1 MPGPNVSEHTRWRT
15 AFLPVAGIAENERRT
30 IFMKWK
36 ILWTSSGLD
45 SRPTAAAVGI
55 AYIKYNATDSLNNRS
70 FMIFAPTRIR
80 PLLSS
85 GHDFWQAPER
95 QISLEEWTRSRRRRR
110 HCGKRETCEKH
121 YLTSNFDSIH
131 HDDKSCL
138 YQQVTGNRPSFPKE
152 SFSCGIDSFPATFHY
167 HLLKREIAFKDG
179 ETCIWPGRASDG
191 HSNTIK
197 IPWLPSGRRREDA
210 FRPFVRRQFRSFRFT
225 SFCRRA
231 FKKAA
236 ALRVI
241 PN

>member
-1 MPGPNVSEHTRWRT
+1 MRQT
-15 AFLPVAGIAENERRT
+15 ALTIAASLFLLRRG
-30 IFMKWK
+30 FAP
-36 ILWTSSGLD
+36 SSPPD
-45 SRPTAAAVGI
+45 
-55 AYIKYNATDSLNNRS
+55 
-70 FMIFAPTRIR
+70 MIFDR
-80 PLLSS
+80 PQNDKFPSKSELA
-85 GHDFWQAPER
+85 QAA
-95 QISLEEWTRSRRRRR
+95 RR

-167 HLLKREIAFKDG
+167 HLLKRRSLLKTGKRLSGQGERVTATVIQLKSHDCRAADG
-179 ETCIWPGRASDG
+179 GR
-191 HSNTIK
+191 TVR
-197 IPWLPSGRRREDA
+197 P
-210 FRPFVRRQFRSFRFT
+210 RPFVRRQFRSFRFT

>member
-1 MPGPNVSEHTRWRT
+1 MT
-15 AFLPVAGIAENERRT
+15 ACLPSCCRYRRE
-30 IFMKWK
+30 WK
-36 ILWTSSGLD
+36 KNHLYEEKNTLD
-45 SRPTAAAVGI
+45 FIRGGFTPDGGGAVGI

-70 FMIFAPTRIR
+70 FIIFAPTRIR

-167 HLLKREIAFKDG
+167 HLLKRRSLLKTGKRVSGQGERVTATVIQLKSHDCRAFVRSSG
-179 ETCIWPGRASDG
+179 VNFEASD
-191 HSNTIK
+191 SQVFAAELSK
-197 IPWLPSGRRREDA
+197 RQLPCESFQTKYPNGIF
-210 FRPFVRRQFRSFRFT
+210 FRACMP
-225 SFCRRA
+225 
-231 FKKAA
+231 
-236 ALRVI
+236 
-241 PN
+241 